1 MLKRTPSLTEQAK
14 FHIKQMILD
23 DAFSDGRIPSET
35 DLAADLRVSRTTIRD
50 ALSRLES
57 EGVVF
62 RKQGAGT
69 FVNEA
74 GLQIKSRLDEIW
86 SYEEM
91 LADHGYTPTIR
102 ILNHAI
108 LPAPSDVA
116 EALSLEPEAPI
127 LEVKKLFLADD
138 EPVILAY
145 NYIPATLLSDGYN
158 PDDLRLPVYTFLG
171 ENGRQHLNHYLSEI
185 VPVLA
190 TGELAAHLNI
200 QANTPLISFHEIGY
214 NDDNVA
220 IIKSTSCFRDD
231 LLRLRLI
238 RRQIVK

>member
-23 DAFSDGRIPSET
+23 DTFSDGRIPSET

-50 ALSRLES
+50 ALSRLEN

-69 FVNEA
+69 FINEA

-91 LADHGYTPTIR
+91 LADHGYTPRIR
-102 ILNHAI
+102 ILDHAI
-108 LPAPSDVA
+108 IPAPPDEA
-116 EALSLEPEAPI
+116 EALGLEPETPI
-127 LEVKKLFLADD
+127 LEVKKLFLAD
-138 EPVILAY
+138 EQPVILAY
-145 NYIPATLLSDGYN
+145 NHIPAHLLSDGYN
-158 PDDLRLPVYTFLG
+158 PDDLRLPVYTFLW

-185 VPVLA
+185 VPTLA
-190 TGELAAHLNI
+190 ADELAAHLDV
-200 QANTPLISFHEIGY
+200 QPNTPLISFHEIGY
-214 NDDNVA
+214 NDDNLA

-238 RRQIVK
+238 RRQIIK

>member
-50 ALSRLES
+50 ALSRLEN

-62 RKQGAGT
+62 RKQGSGT
-69 FVNEA
+69 YINEA
-74 GLQIKSRLDEIW
+74 GLQIKSPLDEIW

-91 LADHGYTPTIR
+91 LADHGYTPRIR
-102 ILNHAI
+102 ILDHAI
-108 LPAPSDVA
+108 RPAPPKVA
-116 EALSLEPEAPI
+116 EALGLEPETPI
-127 LEVKKLFLADD
+127 LEVKKLFLAD
-138 EPVILAY
+138 EQPVILAY
-145 NYIPATLLSDGYN
+145 NHIPAHLFSDGYN
-158 PDDLRLPVYTFLG
+158 PDDLRLPVYTFLW

-185 VPVLA
+185 VP
-190 TGELAAHLNI
+190 TLAANELVTHLGV
-200 QANTPLISFHEIGY
+200 QPNTPLISFYEIGY